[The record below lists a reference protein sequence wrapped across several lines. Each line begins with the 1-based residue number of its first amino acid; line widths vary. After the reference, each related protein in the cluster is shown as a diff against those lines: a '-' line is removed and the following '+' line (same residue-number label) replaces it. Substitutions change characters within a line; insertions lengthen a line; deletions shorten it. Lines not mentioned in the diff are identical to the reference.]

1 VKNDLLE
8 VAILN
13 SCGHVWM
20 FFVDV
25 ISGRALYGP
34 SFGVDNGERAVYPE
48 TESTVN
54 EKIQDCDVNH
64 LQKYTPGNG
73 ENQEVTIDKGKC
85 IDKPLRSKGKGKG
98 HTTHGKTK
106 KRKNDQYVGGSVVE
120 IYLQVSAQFHAF
132 NLIQI
137 VLFII
142 SI

>member
-1 VKNDLLE
+1 
-8 VAILN
+8 
-13 SCGHVWM
+13 M
-20 FFVDV
+20 
-25 ISGRALYGP
+25 
-34 SFGVDNGERAVYPE
+34 
-48 TESTVN
+48 N
-54 EKIQDCDVNH
+54 EKRQDCDVNY
-64 LQKYTPGNG
+64 LQKLTQGTG

-85 IDKPLRSKGKGKG
+85 SDKPLRYKGKGKG

-106 KRKNDQYVGGSVVE
+106 KRKIDQYVGGTVVE